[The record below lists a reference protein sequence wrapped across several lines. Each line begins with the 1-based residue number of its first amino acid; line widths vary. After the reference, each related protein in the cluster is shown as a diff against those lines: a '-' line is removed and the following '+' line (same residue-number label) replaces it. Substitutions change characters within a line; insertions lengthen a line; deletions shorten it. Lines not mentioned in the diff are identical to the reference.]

1 MGSSG
6 LHHCGSIG
14 ATLTI
19 RRKADA
25 ADILKEKAMKLPKKQ
40 AAVVRAA
47 LEEWRASGLLD
58 EETGKRLLD
67 DLTPLPFDW
76 YRLGRYALWSALTCI
91 LIGVAALLGDELF
104 LDSSSAFS
112 S

>member
-1 MGSSG
+1 
-6 LHHCGSIG
+6 
-14 ATLTI
+14 
-19 RRKADA
+19 
-25 ADILKEKAMKLPKKQ
+25 MKLPKKQ

-76 YRLGRYALWSALTCI
+76 DRLGRYALWGALTCI
-91 LIGVAALLGDELF
+91 LLGGAPPLGRGTF
-104 LDSSSAFS
+104 P
-112 S
+112 

>member
-1 MGSSG
+1 
-6 LHHCGSIG
+6 
-14 ATLTI
+14 
-19 RRKADA
+19 
-25 ADILKEKAMKLPKKQ
+25 MKLPKKQ

-76 YRLGRYALWSALTCI
+76 YTGSAAMPCGAPLR
-91 LIGVAALLGDELF
+91 AY
-104 LDSSSAFS
+104 SSAWPPCSATNCSLNSSAAFS

>member
-1 MGSSG
+1 
-6 LHHCGSIG
+6 
-14 ATLTI
+14 
-19 RRKADA
+19 
-25 ADILKEKAMKLPKKQ
+25 MKLPKKQ

-91 LIGVAALLGDELF
+91 LIGVAPCSATNCSLN
-104 LDSSSAFS
+104 SSAAFS

>member
-1 MGSSG
+1 
-6 LHHCGSIG
+6 
-14 ATLTI
+14 
-19 RRKADA
+19 
-25 ADILKEKAMKLPKKQ
+25 MKLPKKQ

-76 YRLGRYALWSALTCI
+76 YRLGRYASVSYTHLAGSEPGATGSEKNSGTSGCPP
-91 LIGVAALLGDELF
+91 
-104 LDSSSAFS
+104 
-112 S
+112 

>member
-1 MGSSG
+1 
-6 LHHCGSIG
+6 
-14 ATLTI
+14 
-19 RRKADA
+19 
-25 ADILKEKAMKLPKKQ
+25 MKLPKKQ

-67 DLTPLPFDW
+67 DLTPPAL
-76 YRLGRYALWSALTCI
+76 RLVQARPLCLVERPYVHTHRRGRPARATNCSLNSSA
-91 LIGVAALLGDELF
+91 
-104 LDSSSAFS
+104 AFS